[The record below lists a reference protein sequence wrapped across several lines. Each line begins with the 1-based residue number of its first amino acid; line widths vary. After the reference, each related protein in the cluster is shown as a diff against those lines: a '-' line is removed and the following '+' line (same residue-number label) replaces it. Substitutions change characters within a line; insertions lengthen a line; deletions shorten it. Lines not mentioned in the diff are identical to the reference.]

1 MFKRFIDWIYTK
13 IKIDKRERK
22 VNFIKEGEVY
32 WCSLGEN
39 IGDEENGKGD
49 KFRRPVLIFK
59 KFNNNI
65 FWGIPMSTKIKDNN
79 IYYIKVLLK
88 DLEQSAMISQL
99 RILDTKRLD
108 LYIGYISKMDFIK
121 VQGSVKKLIN

>member
-1 MFKRFIDWIYTK
+1 
-13 IKIDKRERK
+13 
-22 VNFIKEGEVY
+22 
-32 WCSLGEN
+32 
-39 IGDEENGKGD
+39 
-49 KFRRPVLIFK
+49 
-59 KFNNNI
+59 
-65 FWGIPMSTKIKDNN
+65 MSTKIKDNN